1 MNLGTVDWRLGLEV
15 AGLRMA
21 FAAVKAGAGW
31 GVVDLYLAW
40 EGLLGFSGEMK
51 ETGWAVQG

>member
-1 MNLGTVDWRLGLEV
+1 
-15 AGLRMA
+15 MA

-40 EGLLGFSGEMK
+40 EGLLGFLGEMK